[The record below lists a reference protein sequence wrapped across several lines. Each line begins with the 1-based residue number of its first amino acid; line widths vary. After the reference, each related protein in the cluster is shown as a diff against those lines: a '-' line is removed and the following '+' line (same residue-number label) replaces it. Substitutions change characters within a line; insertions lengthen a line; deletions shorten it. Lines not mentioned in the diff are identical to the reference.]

1 LKSGEN
7 INRNDSQENK
17 KMTLHLSDRHRSRG
31 FSLNGLTDHELD
43 DIHQATLEVLEN
55 TGLFI
60 ETDEALEVFDG
71 AGAEIDRKNK
81 IVKIPPQLVE
91 DAIRSAPSKILM
103 AGRDPKHDKE
113 LGTGRVHFTNFS
125 EGIEVVDPFS
135 GQRRAPVKADLANAA
150 KLVDCLDE
158 IDVCEKAV
166 GSSDVPPE
174 VLPLHNAEAMLT
186 HTTKHC
192 CVGPGS
198 GYLLNKLVQMAAV
211 ISGGIKKFQE
221 RPILSF
227 TTCPVSPLKLIN
239 ECCEIIIEAAR
250 TRSIINILSMA
261 MAGGTSPVTLAGTL
275 VTHNAEV
282 LGGITL
288 NQLVQKGAPVIYGSS
303 TTAMDL
309 KIGAAAVGTPECAII
324 SGAVARLARYY
335 ALPSYVAGG

>member
-1 LKSGEN
+1 MPN
-7 INRNDSQENK
+7 F
-17 KMTLHLSDRHRSRG
+17 HLGKHDDQRL
-31 FSLNGLTDHELD
+31 SLNSLTDDELN
-43 DIHQATLEVLEN
+43 DIHQATLEILEK

-71 AGAEIDRKNK
+71 AGAEVDRQNK

-91 DAIRSAPSKILM
+91 DAIGSAPSKILL
-103 AGRDPKHDKE
+103 AGRDPKHDKVLE
-113 LGTGRVHFTNFS
+113 VGRVHFTNFS

-135 GQRRAPVKADLANAA
+135 GERRAPLKADLANAA
-150 KLVDCLDE
+150 KLVDSLDE

-166 GSSDVPPE
+166 GSGDVPQA

-198 GYLLNKLVQMAAV
+198 GYLLKKLVQMAAV

-221 RPILSF
+221 RPVLSF
-227 TTCPVSPLKLIN
+227 TTCPVSPLKLIK

-250 TRSIINILSMA
+250 SCSIINILSMA

-288 NQLVQKGAPVIYGSS
+288 NQLVRKGAPVIYGSS

-309 KIGAAAVGTPECAII
+309 KIGAASVGTPECAII

>member
-1 LKSGEN
+1 MSNSRSGKHSSPGVTFN
-7 INRNDSQENK
+7 S
-17 KMTLHLSDRHRSRG
+17 
-31 FSLNGLTDHELD
+31 LTDAELN
-43 DIHQATLEVLEN
+43 DIHQATLEVLGK

-60 ETDEALEVFDG
+60 ETDEALEIFDG
-71 AGAEIDRKNK
+71 AGAEIDARNK
-81 IVKIPPQLVE
+81 IVKIPPRLVE
-91 DAIRSAPSKILM
+91 DAIASAPSRILL
-103 AGRDPKHDKE
+103 AGRDPQHDKE
-113 LGTGRVHFTNFS
+113 LGTGRVYFTNFS
-125 EGIEVVDPFS
+125 EGIEVVDPFT
-135 GQRRAPVKADLANAA
+135 GERRVPVKADLANAA
-150 KLVDCLDE
+150 RLVDYLDE

-166 GSSDVPPE
+166 GSSDVPQA

-198 GYLLNKLVQMAAV
+198 GYLLKKLVQMAGI
-211 ISGGIKKFQE
+211 ISGGLKKFQK

-227 TTCPVSPLKLIN
+227 TTCPVSPLRLIK

-250 TRSIINILSMA
+250 SRSIINILSMA

-309 KIGAAAVGTPECAII
+309 KIGAASVGTPECAVI

>member
-1 LKSGEN
+1 MPNFHPDKHG
-7 INRNDSQENK
+7 SQR
-17 KMTLHLSDRHRSRG
+17 L
-31 FSLNGLTDHELD
+31 SLNGLTNDELD
-43 DIHQATLEVLEN
+43 DIHRATLDVLEK
-55 TGLFI
+55 TGIFI
-60 ETDEALEVFDG
+60 ETDEAREVFDG
-71 AGAEIDRKNK
+71 AGAKIDRKNK
-81 IVKIPPQLVE
+81 IVKIPAQLVE
-91 DAIRSAPSKILM
+91 DAIQSAPSKILL
-103 AGRDPKHDKE
+103 AGRDPKHDKVLE
-113 LGTGRVHFTNFS
+113 VGRVHFTNFS
-125 EGIEVVDPFS
+125 EGIEVVDPFN
-135 GQRRAPVKADLANAA
+135 GERRTPVKDDLAQAA
-150 KLVDCLDE
+150 KLVDYLDE

-166 GSSDVPPE
+166 GSSDVPRE

-186 HTTKHC
+186 NTTKHC

-198 GYLLNKLVQMAAV
+198 GYLLRKLVQMAGA
-211 ISGGIKKFQE
+211 ISGGIKNFKE

-239 ECCEIIIEAAR
+239 ECCEIIMEAAK
-250 TRSIINILSMA
+250 TGSIINILSMA

-288 NQLVQKGAPVIYGSS
+288 NQLVQKEAPVIYGSS

-309 KIGAAAVGTPECAII
+309 KIGAASVGTPECAII